1 MSQLHPNVSLH
12 YVGLRR
18 PITSILFHKCIATN
32 VHVSHLSHLLP
43 KLMAPLEEPL
53 LCHKSTDA
61 PVAPVQPKAE
71 VEGLLIPWNS
81 SADGNERH
89 ERQQRKVACPR
100 DIRFM
105 ALRCHGRSI
114 PLQKMTEIVTWIPIM

>member
-1 MSQLHPNVSLH
+1 MSM
-12 YVGLRR
+12 
-18 PITSILFHKCIATN
+18 
-32 VHVSHLSHLLP
+32 SHLSHLLP

-89 ERQQRKVACPR
+89 ERQREKSGVPQRHP
-100 DIRFM
+100 
-105 ALRCHGRSI
+105 LHGFTMPTFNPAS
-114 PLQKMTEIVTWIPIM
+114 KMTEIVTWIPIM